1 MKTHQCS
8 ASARELGRD
17 SDAYHRLL
25 DEEHLA
31 VLILGEGIEDCNAE
45 ASALLR
51 RSRDELLGSAP
62 LELSPPLQRDGGASG
77 PLAHARVQSALGG
90 LPQWFEW
97 RFQRGDDTPV
107 NTLVH
112 MEAVRL
118 DGQHRLL
125 VQIRNLSRLERNE
138 EALRSAALAVSSAE
152 GGAVYPELVRYLAET
167 LIVDLAFIALPV
179 ENDHSR
185 LRMLAFYLDGR
196 IVEDFEYDMSGTP
209 CETVLGQQFRIYP
222 SALQERF
229 PCDADFKA
237 LGVHAYAGHPLTGA
251 NGESLGIIS
260 VVARKSFENPGR
272 VESILKIFAA
282 RALTEIERERA
293 DRALRTA
300 EASYRAIFDASEDAI
315 FVHDW
320 DTGAVVDVN
329 PKACELYGYD
339 RDALCRL
346 AVGDISAGEGPHTAE
361 DAMRHFELAKA
372 RGSVQIEWRRRN
384 QDGSLH
390 WHDVCV
396 KRAVI
401 GGQRRMLAFKRDI
414 TERKLAEEQ
423 RAKLEAQLRQAQKM
437 EAIGQLTG
445 GIAHDFN
452 NILTSIVGYL
462 ALAEEHPAASGDAR
476 LGRYLQQ
483 TQAAARRARDLIQQ
497 MLTFSRGQRGSP
509 RPLSLANVVAES
521 TTLLRST
528 LPATMEI
535 ETDWDRRLPTVMVDP
550 VHVEQVLLNLCINAR
565 DAMGASGSIRVRLRL
580 SDGSECICASCRKS
594 VHGHH
599 VELIVEDTGPGI
611 APEILERMFEP
622 FFSTKD
628 VGKGSGMGLAT
639 VHGIVHEY
647 GGHVVV
653 DTSEETGTT
662 FRILFMPLAEP
673 QPDAFATPD
682 QTSDA
687 SHQRHRLR
695 GRVLVVEDEVMVG
708 EFMVD
713 LLQSWG
719 LDATWQRNP
728 VEAEQWFMQDPG
740 RIDLVITDQ
749 TMPKVSGLE
758 LTQRLALVRPDL
770 PIIVYTGYSAGV
782 TADIARRHG
791 ACALLAKPVDPE
803 QLFTTLQGQ
812 LSS

>member
-1 MKTHQCS
+1 MNTHQGS
-8 ASARELGRD
+8 DAVREIGRD
-17 SDAYHRLL
+17 SDAYRRLL
-25 DEEHLA
+25 DEEHHA
-31 VLILGEGIEDCNAE
+31 VLILGNGVEDCNAE
-45 ASALLR
+45 ASVLLR

-62 LELSPPLQRDGGASG
+62 LELSPPLQRDGGASAQ
-77 PLAHARVQSALGG
+77 LAHARVQSALGG

-97 RFQRGDDTPV
+97 RFQRGDETPV
-107 NTLVH
+107 NALVY

-118 DGQHRLL
+118 DGQRRLL
-125 VQIRNLSRLERNE
+125 LQIRNLSLLERNE

-152 GGAVYPELVRYLAET
+152 GGAVYRELVRYLAET
-167 LIVDLAFIALPV
+167 LMVDLAFIALPV
-179 ENDHSR
+179 ESDCGR
-185 LRMLAFYLDGR
+185 LRMLAFYLDGS
-196 IVEDFEYDMSGTP
+196 IVEDFEYDLSGTP

-222 SALQERF
+222 SRLQERF
-229 PCDADFKA
+229 PLDADFKT
-237 LGVHAYAGHPLTGA
+237 LGVQAYAGHPLTGA
-251 NGESLGIIS
+251 NGESLGIMS
-260 VVARKSFENPGR
+260 VVARKSFENPDR

-293 DRALRTA
+293 DRALRSA

-339 RDALCRL
+339 RAALCRL
-346 AVGDISAGEGPHTAE
+346 TVGDISAGEGPHTAE
-361 DAMRHFELAKA
+361 DAMRHFELAKT

-390 WHDVCV
+390 WHEVCL

-401 GGQRRMLAFKRDI
+401 GGQLRMLAFKRDI

-423 RAKLEAQLRQAQKM
+423 RAKLEAQLLQAQKM

-521 TTLLRST
+521 TALLRST

-535 ETDWDRRLPTVMVDP
+535 ETDWDRRLPTVLVDP

-565 DAMGASGSIRVRLRL
+565 DAMGSSGSIRVRLRL
-580 SDGSECICASCRKS
+580 SDGSQCICASCRQS

-653 DTSEETGTT
+653 DTGEGTGTT
-662 FRILFMPLAEP
+662 FRILFVPIAEP
-673 QPDAFATPD
+673 QSEPLATPD

-687 SHQRHRLR
+687 SHQRQRLC

-728 VEAEQWFMQDPG
+728 VEAEQWFMQDPQ

-770 PIIVYTGYSAGV
+770 PIVVYTGYSAGV
-782 TADIARRHG
+782 TADIARCHG

-803 QLFTTLQGQ
+803 RLFTTLQGQ